1 MDDAVLEKNQ
11 IKDLLKDYDLK
22 DQILMS
28 STTPSIGD
36 ISVYCQI
43 ARVTLMKFLVFWLRI
58 TEELCQDVVPKVYIV
73 QMHLICL
80 MLFLREGI
88 SCLKKYS

>member
-28 STTPSIGD
+28 EYNSFDGD

-43 ARVTLMKFLVFWLRI
+43 ARVNLMKFNVILGY
-58 TEELCQDVVPKVYIV
+58 E
-73 QMHLICL
+73 
-80 MLFLREGI
+80 
-88 SCLKKYS
+88 S

>member
-28 STTPSIGD
+28 EYNSFDRRHIGLLSD
-36 ISVYCQI
+36 SSSHVDEILGILGYESLKNFI
-43 ARVTLMKFLVFWLRI
+43 
-58 TEELCQDVVPKVYIV
+58 QDVVPKKVYIV

-80 MLFLREGI
+80 MLFLRGRH
-88 SCLKKYS
+88 